1 MAVTVDTLRS
11 WLETLDG
18 NSDVWIDEGGLT
30 LKNIGQNYEAYI
42 EVGGKRD
49 DD

>member
-1 MAVTVDTLRS
+1 MAIKVEQLKL
-11 WLETLDG
+11 WLETLDRD
-18 NSDVWIDEGGLT
+18 SLVWVDEGGLT
-30 LKNIGQNYEAYI
+30 LQNIGNGYEAYI